1 MYQSISFFSNEVDLS
16 QERSVVILCK
26 RRWKKS
32 QSWTCYSYS
41 NHIKTEFFLSSNC
54 MNLKPGTKV
63 PMQQY
68 SLYSSQWRAVF
79 NLIEDAQM
87 IYCSLKK
94 MSYDIVMKV
103 KITIPGIEKQ
113 VWYSVYVS
121 IIICNW
127 RIFQNFF
134 NNIILQRNKK

>member
-1 MYQSISFFSNEVDLS
+1 
-16 QERSVVILCK
+16 
-26 RRWKKS
+26 
-32 QSWTCYSYS
+32 
-41 NHIKTEFFLSSNC
+41 

-68 SLYSSQWRAVF
+68 SSYSSQWRAVF

-121 IIICNW
+121 IIICN
-127 RIFQNFF
+127 
-134 NNIILQRNKK
+134 